1 MNTAFLNSYEC
12 LKSVYVDKAFS
23 SIELNKRLLFAKKS
37 DKALITKIVYGVL
50 DTDIELDYILSK
62 FTKKVNKDAVI
73 FLKIGVYCL
82 KYLSIPVYAVVNDVA
97 EIAKATG
104 DRRLVGFVNATLKNV
119 ANNLQ
124 SVEYPTDEVDFYSVK
139 YSYPKW
145 ALLKLI
151 KDYGKQTAFE
161 IVSAK
166 LPTATTIRVN
176 TDKISVDEFEKLL
189 QQRQIDYTST
199 ILPNAFAV
207 HGKLDINEDLY
218 TVQSLSSMLVCH
230 ALNAKGS
237 TLDCCSA
244 PGGKTVYI
252 KQLGASSVTACELH
266 PHRANLVKSYADRM
280 GVNVDVVCCDSTEP
294 KHEWIDQFDHVLCD
308 VPCSGFG
315 VLDNRPDI
323 KLFRQNEDISTLMK
337 LQYAILTNCSQYLK
351 IGGTLVYSTC
361 TVFTNE
367 NKQIVDKF
375 IKNNPNFAYDV
386 IQLPIASSANGKGC
400 YQFLP
405 QIDGV
410 QGFFCA
416 KLKRIN

>member
-1 MNTAFLNSYEC
+1 MNTAFLQSYEC

-50 DTDIELDYILSK
+50 DTDIELDYLLSQ

-82 KYLSIPVYAVVNDVA
+82 KYLSIPVYAVVNDVV
-97 EIAKATG
+97 ELAKTSG
-104 DRRLVGFVNATLKNV
+104 DKRLVGFVNATLKNV
-119 ANNLQ
+119 ANNLDKLQ
-124 SVEYPTDEVDFYSVK
+124 YPDDEIDYYSVK

-161 IVSAK
+161 VVSTK
-166 LPTATTIRVN
+166 LSTATIVRVN
-176 TDKISVDEFEKLL
+176 TQKTTIEQFEKLL
-189 QQRQIDYTST
+189 MDKGIDYKPT

-207 HGKLDINEDLY
+207 QGRLDLDESLY

-230 ALNAKGS
+230 ALDAKGK

-244 PGGKTVYI
+244 PGGKAVYL

-266 PHRANLVKSYADRM
+266 PHRADLVKSYAKRM
-280 GVNVDVVCCDSTEP
+280 GVDVNVVCCDSTQPNEQ
-294 KHEWIDQFDHVLCD
+294 WFDAFDSLLCD

-323 KLFRQNEDISTLMK
+323 KLFRQNQDIGELMK
-337 LQYAILTNCSQYLK
+337 LQYAILSNCAKYLK
-351 IGGTLVYSTC
+351 VGGTLVYSTC
-361 TVFTNE
+361 TVFVNE

-375 IKNNPNFAYDV
+375 IKNNPNFAYDE
-386 IQLPIASSANGKGC
+386 ISLPIQSNANGKGC

-405 QIDGV
+405 HQDGV

>member
-1 MNTAFLNSYEC
+1 MNTAFLQSYEC

-23 SIELNKRLLFAKKS
+23 GIELNKRLLFAKKC

-50 DTDIELDYILSK
+50 DTDIELDYILSQ

-82 KYLSIPVYAVVNDVA
+82 KYLSIPVYAVVNDVV
-97 EIAKATG
+97 ELAKTSG
-104 DRRLVGFVNATLKNV
+104 DKRLVGFVNATLKNV
-119 ANNLQ
+119 ANNLATLQ
-124 SVEYPTDEVDFYSVK
+124 YPADEIDYYSVK

-151 KDYGKQTAFE
+151 KDYGKDTAFQ
-161 IVSAK
+161 IVSSK
-166 LPTATTIRVN
+166 LPTATTVRVN
-176 TDKISVDEFEKLL
+176 TQKISVEQFENMLIDKG
-189 QQRQIDYTST
+189 IDYSPT

-207 HGKLDINEDLY
+207 QGKLDLDESLY

-230 ALNAKGS
+230 ALNSNGK

-244 PGGKTVYI
+244 PGGKSVYI

-266 PHRANLVKSYADRM
+266 PHRADLVKSYAKRM
-280 GVNVDVVCCDSTEP
+280 GVQLDVVCADSTQPIE
-294 KHEWIDQFDHVLCD
+294 EWFDTFDYLLCD

-323 KLFRQNEDISTLMK
+323 KLFRQNQDIGELMK
-337 LQYAILTNCSQYLK
+337 LQYAILCNCAQYLK
-351 IGGTLVYSTC
+351 VGGIAVYSTC
-361 TVFTNE
+361 TVFVNE

-375 IKNNPNFAYDV
+375 LKNHPNFVYDE
-386 IQLPIASSANGKGC
+386 INLPIKSNANGKGC

-405 QIDGV
+405 HQDGV

-416 KLKRIN
+416 RLKRIN